1 MNGAVAYNDSAID
14 MVQLVM
20 ATGIVLNV
28 ILLIFN
34 LIPIPPLDGS
44 HVLFDFL
51 DPRTSQE
58 IRGTLNQY
66 GMILLVLLVFVGG
79 HYIYSVVA
87 PIANLLAGKTI
98 A

>member
-1 MNGAVAYNDSAID
+1 MNGAVAYNDSAIN

-51 DPRTSQE
+51 DPRTAQE

-79 HYIYSVVA
+79 RFIFAVVA
-87 PIANLLAGKTI
+87 PIANMLAGQTI
-98 A
+98 V